1 MWHSYFWLTYQIHSR
16 TLITKAMM
24 RVSHTAYPQ
33 INLYDRKMNEDFQR
47 FLIKL
52 RKQVKHEATKQFSKK

>member
-1 MWHSYFWLTYQIHSR
+1 MH
-16 TLITKAMM
+16 
-24 RVSHTAYPQ
+24 VSHTAYPP

-52 RKQVKHEATKQFSKK
+52 RKQVKHEATKQFSKKWKYPN